1 MSIIGLPLKY
11 QTLNGF
17 MTGVVRSENEEGRFI
32 IDIENGK
39 QVVMSKFTALK
50 LTEHHNNNNIESDQ

>member
-17 MTGVVRSENEEGRFI
+17 MTGVVRSENEEGRFL

-39 QVVMSKFTALK
+39 QVSMSKFTALK
-50 LTEHHNNNNIESDQ
+50 LTENTVKGVG